1 MALPLAATAVDNGTV
16 LMLITLVVVPVAA
29 VAFARS
35 GKAWRDIGRGP
46 FAIDQDLPPIKGM
59 RLASPV
65 DPALQEAEAKQML
78 EAKSYRRQR
87 RGEAALDVEAE
98 VRRALDSPK
107 EVSPGIRAELRGEI
121 RQLVLARNERRLRKG
136 QEPLDV
142 EAETERQLSDCIGSS

>member
-35 GKAWRDIGRGP
+35 GKVWRNVGKGP
-46 FAIDQDLPPIKGM
+46 FAIDQDLPPIKGT

-65 DPALQEAEAKQML
+65 DPALQAAEARQML

-87 RGEAALDVEAE
+87 RGEGALDVEAE
-98 VRRALDSPK
+98 VRRALDA
-107 EVSPGIRAELRGEI
+107 EDHGQADIRAELRAEI
-121 RQLVLARNERRLRKG
+121 RQLVVARNERRLRKG

-142 EAETERQLSDCIGSS
+142 EAETERQLSDCIGSG

>member
-29 VAFARS
+29 IAFARS
-35 GKAWRDIGRGP
+35 GKAWQDIGRGP

-65 DPALQEAEAKQML
+65 DPALQAAEAKQML
-78 EAKSYRRQR
+78 EAKSYRRQQ
-87 RGEAALDVEAE
+87 RGEAALDVDAE
-98 VRRALDSPK
+98 VKRALDAPSD
-107 EVSPGIRAELRGEI
+107 VSPGIRDELRAEI